1 MDAEDFFAAPA
12 YADREPSRPRAV
24 NPATGKEQS
33 WTRASNYAAE
43 LDSPFGLLKRNQ
55 RKLIEGLSQRP
66 DLARLLLVGS
76 VIDDKAKQD
85 EIIAAAM
92 AVAEADSAANNGTAS
107 HTALVRSWLGEPV
120 PEEFHPL
127 VKSFVRALKDN
138 GLKPKAAEQR
148 VLNLAFDSMGHF
160 DWVFEEADGTEVIGD
175 VKTGRLDVAKRKFA
189 VQLAMYDGA
198 DFVLHKDGR
207 IEPTPWK
214 LSHTHAV
221 LVHVDLEHNAV
232 SIYRVDL
239 HIGRHGAALAEQ
251 VRRWHK
257 LDPLTPYVPPL
268 AGTQQTN
275 ARQPELSGTVAQQ
288 VPTSTEQTNVVK
300 NADGS
305 TTIYQDSGSSYNGFE
320 SQEKYEA
327 AAQKVGKT
335 VPAGQTFTVLG
346 PNHPVAETS
355 AVIGSIE
362 IDEPRP
368 ASAADALSQQ
378 PKLPDEQALIDEAVM
393 AVGGA
398 PSKPYDIDARFAE
411 LMTLEKAQLQSV
423 LKNKHNWRDDAHNRR
438 WLARAIIVLE
448 QGWTDV
454 RQIKNFA
461 AAKDPECTWKLPDG
475 TVKSEAEMGGT
486 GTAQPMTVPEA
497 AQAVAEVDRTV
508 ARRSIALEAI
518 AGAKSV
524 AALAAFHQD
533 WTGRYGEAAWTD
545 ELAALAKARTADL
558 DVLSHNGIRLR
569 IDGATKPE
577 DLANIWND
585 VTIGGSAPSK
595 WDPFDHHAK
604 SKLQQL
610 REQQPPVAA
619 NPFGG

>member
-66 DLARLLLVGS
+66 DLARMLLVGS

-85 EIIAAAM
+85 EIINAAM
-92 AVAEADSAANNGTAS
+92 AVAEADSAANNGTAA

-148 VLNLAFDSMGHF
+148 VLNLAFDSLGHF

-175 VKTGRLDVAKRKFA
+175 VKTGRLDVAKRKFS

-207 IEPTPWK
+207 VEPTPWK

-257 LDPLTPYVPPL
+257 MDPLTPYVPPL
-268 AGTQQTN
+268 ATGIRHHTQTATVGED
-275 ARQPELSGTVAQQ
+275 ARQRSISQTGWDPVKHSDDTVSINAATGRIEEIAAYEKNRDRALGH
-288 VPTSTEQTNVVK
+288 VTEAVDFDAPDV
-300 NADGS
+300 
-305 TTIYQDSGSSYNGFE
+305 
-320 SQEKYEA
+320 A
-327 AAQKVGKT
+327 AAFDDHPGVT
-335 VPAGQTFTVLG
+335 VNEHGQDGVTVNEHPEIGGAGVPFEPQTPPA
-346 PNHPVAETS
+346 HP
-355 AVIGSIE
+355 
-362 IDEPRP
+362 ID
-368 ASAADALSQQ
+368 QQ
-378 PKLPDEQALIDEAVM
+378 PA
-393 AVGGA
+393 
-398 PSKPYDIDARFAE
+398 KPYDIDARFAE
-411 LMTLEKAQLQSV
+411 LMTLEKAQLQSI

-448 QGWTDV
+448 QGWTVPKDIV
-454 RQIKNFA
+454 KFA
-461 AAKDPECTWKLPDG
+461 AAKDDG
-475 TVKSEAEMGGT
+475 EP
-486 GTAQPMTVPEA
+486 AQPMTVPEA

-558 DVLSHNGIRLR
+558 DVLSEAAVRAR

-595 WDPFDHHAK
+595 WEPFNEQAK
-604 SKLQQL
+604 AHLQKL

-619 NPFGG
+619 NPFG

>member
-24 NPATGKEQS
+24 NPVTGKEQS

-55 RKLIEGLSQRP
+55 RKLVEGLSQRP

-76 VIDDKAKQD
+76 VIDDKTKQD

-92 AVAEADSAANNGTAS
+92 AVAEADSAANNGTAA

-148 VLNLAFDSMGHF
+148 VLNLAFDSLGHF

-175 VKTGRLDVAKRKFA
+175 VKTGRLDAAKRKFA

-207 IEPTPWK
+207 VEPTPWR

-257 LDPLTPYVPPL
+257 MDPLTPYVPPL
-268 AGTQQTN
+268 AGSKPAAPLAT
-275 ARQPELSGTVAQQ
+275 AAPALIAS
-288 VPTSTEQTNVVK
+288 P
-300 NADGS
+300 D
-305 TTIYQDSGSSYNGFE
+305 
-320 SQEKYEA
+320 A
-327 AAQKVGKT
+327 AAASSPYDHVAMKAATHPLGGHVLDQSI
-335 VPAGQTFTVLG
+335 PAAIAAIT
-346 PNHPVAETS
+346 EDDE
-355 AVIGSIE
+355 E
-362 IDEPRP
+362 IDDHPGVTVNEHPI
-368 ASAADALSQQ
+368 DQQ
-378 PKLPDEQALIDEAVM
+378 PT
-393 AVGGA
+393 
-398 PSKPYDIDARFAE
+398 KPYDVDARFAE
-411 LMTLEKAQLQSV
+411 LMTLEKAQLQSI

-448 QGWTDV
+448 QGWTVPKDIV
-454 RQIKNFA
+454 KFA
-461 AAKDPECTWKLPDG
+461 AAKDDG
-475 TVKSEAEMGGT
+475 EP
-486 GTAQPMTVPEA
+486 AQPMTVPEA

-558 DVLSHNGIRLR
+558 DVLAESAVRAR
-569 IDGATKPE
+569 IDAATKPE

-595 WDPFDHHAK
+595 WEPFDHHAK

>member
-76 VIDDKAKQD
+76 VIDDRAKQD

-92 AVAEADSAANNGTAS
+92 AVAEADSAANNGTAA

-175 VKTGRLDVAKRKFA
+175 VKTGRLDAAKRKFA
-189 VQLAMYDGA
+189 VQCAMYDGA

-207 IEPTPWK
+207 VEPTPWT

-239 HIGRHGAALAEQ
+239 HIGRHGASLAEQ

-257 LDPLTPYVPPL
+257 MDPLTPYVPPL
-268 AGTQQTN
+268 AG
-275 ARQPELSGTVAQQ
+275 AKPA
-288 VPTSTEQTNVVK
+288 VPL
-300 NADGS
+300 
-305 TTIYQDSGSSYNGFE
+305 
-320 SQEKYEA
+320 A
-327 AAQKVGKT
+327 AAAPAPTASSDAVAAFSPTEPVDFDAPDVAAAFDDHPGVT
-335 VPAGQTFTVLG
+335 VNEHGQDGVTVNEHPEIGGAGVPFEPQTPPA
-346 PNHPVAETS
+346 HP
-355 AVIGSIE
+355 
-362 IDEPRP
+362 ID
-368 ASAADALSQQ
+368 QQ
-378 PKLPDEQALIDEAVM
+378 PA
-393 AVGGA
+393 
-398 PSKPYDIDARFAE
+398 KPYDVDARFAE
-411 LMTLEKAQLQSV
+411 LMTLEKAQLQSI

-438 WLARAIIVLE
+438 WLARAIIALE
-448 QGWTDV
+448 QGWTVPKDIV
-454 RQIKNFA
+454 RFA
-461 AAKDPECTWKLPDG
+461 AAKDDTTPVGVDVVEPAPADRQE
-475 TVKSEAEMGGT
+475 SRRE
-486 GTAQPMTVPEA
+486 TALQ
-497 AQAVAEVDRTV
+497 
-508 ARRSIALEAI
+508 AI

-524 AALAAFHQD
+524 AALAAFHKD

-558 DVLSHNGIRLR
+558 DVLAESAVRVR
-569 IDGATKPE
+569 IDAATKPE
-577 DLANIWND
+577 DLANVWND

-595 WDPFDHHAK
+595 WEPYDHHAK